1 MPPKLKNQKKANY
14 NKKESQ
20 SYLADDENFQK
31 FSNQLAKIGLEL
43 RDITSDGNC
52 CFRALSDQMSGNE
65 NLHLDYRKRVCQYMR
80 ENKEEFEPFVVALIA
95 DDEEDNNSN
104 SGGKNNNNKSNSNAI
119 GKTRQATRELANSG
133 KKLDATEKY
142 IRNLEQPGTYAD
154 NG

>member
-1 MPPKLKNQKKANY
+1 M
-14 NKKESQ
+14 
-20 SYLADDENFQK
+20 
-31 FSNQLAKIGLEL
+31 
-43 RDITSDGNC
+43 T
-52 CFRALSDQMSGNE
+52 GNE

-104 SGGKNNNNKSNSNAI
+104 SAGKNNNNNNKRGNQAI

-133 KKLDATEKY
+133 KKPDATEKY